1 MGARRRRLGI
11 CRTQTQKI
19 NDITRALNA
28 PHFSLNR
35 LTTVEWKS
43 VEHYYQ
49 AAKARDVAGAEWV
62 RSAGTPGEAKR
73 RGRKIPLRDDWE
85 TVKIPVMRNALALK
99 FAPDT
104 QEAAYLRSTEDFV
117 LVEGNDWGDIFW
129 GVAGGF
135 GQNWLGYLLMA
146 QRGYLIALFRETI

>member
-1 MGARRRRLGI
+1 M
-11 CRTQTQKI
+11 QI
-19 NDITRALNA
+19 NSFVTPDGTHTVLSNFYQSTFMAA
-28 PHFSLNR
+28 HFSFDR
-35 LTTVEWKS
+35 LTQVEWKS

-49 AAKARDVAGAEWV
+49 AAKACSIVDAEWV
-62 RSAGTPGEAKR
+62 RAAATPGEAKR
-73 RGRKIPLRDDWE
+73 RGRKIALRDDWE
-85 TVKIPVMRNALALK
+85 AVKIPVMRNALALK

>member
-1 MGARRRRLGI
+1 M
-11 CRTQTQKI
+11 QI
-19 NDITRALNA
+19 NSFVTADGTHTVLSNFYQSTFTA
-28 PHFSLNR
+28 PHFSLDR
-35 LTTVEWKS
+35 LTPVEWKS

-49 AAKARDVAGAEWV
+49 AAKASCLYDANWVARA
-62 RSAGTPGEAKR
+62 STPKEAKKL
-73 RGRKIPLRDDWE
+73 GREIPLRSDWE
-85 TVKIPVMRNALALK
+85 SIKISVMRNALALK

-146 QRGYLIALFRETI
+146 QRGYLIALYRETI

>member
-1 MGARRRRLGI
+1 M
-11 CRTQTQKI
+11 QI
-19 NDITRALNA
+19 NSFVTADGTHTVLSNFYQSAFSA

-49 AAKARDVAGAEWV
+49 AAKARDVASAEWV
-62 RSAGTPGEAKR
+62 RSADTPGEAKR
-73 RGRKIPLRDDWE
+73 RGRKVPLRDDWE
-85 TVKIPVMRNALALK
+85 AVKIPVMRNALALK

>member
-1 MGARRRRLGI
+1 M
-11 CRTQTQKI
+11 QI
-19 NDITRALNA
+19 NSFITPDGTHTVLSNFYQSTFVA
-28 PHFSLNR
+28 PHFSLDR
-35 LTTVEWKS
+35 LTPVEWKS

-49 AAKARDVAGAEWV
+49 AAKACNLSDATFV
-62 RSAGTPGEAKR
+62 RLADTPGEAKR
-73 RGRKIPLRDDWE
+73 RGQKIALRADWE
-85 TVKIPVMRNALALK
+85 AVKIPVMRNALALK

-117 LVEGNDWGDIFW
+117 LIEGNDWGDIFW

-146 QRGYLIALFRETI
+146 QRSYLIALFRETI